1 MAGSDTGFEQRA
13 HLRKPL
19 YIIFSEPTEK
29 AGDRHAIHPQHLARQ
44 YELEATGVLF
54 AAGPFTNEDGKPQ
67 GPGMIIIRAANEAEA
82 RAVADADPYHQQGF
96 RKYRLQKWM
105 LNEGTLGL
113 RVNLSNQT
121 ISVD

>member
-1 MAGSDTGFEQRA
+1 MADGAKPFELRQ
-13 HLRKPL
+13 HLKKPL
-19 YIIFSEPTEK
+19 YIIFSEPTDK

-67 GPGMIIIRAANEAEA
+67 GPGMIIVRAESEAAA
-82 RAVADADPYHQQGF
+82 RAIADADPYHQQGF
-96 RKYRLQKWM
+96 RKYRIQKWM
-105 LNEGTLGL
+105 LNEGTLGV
-113 RVNLSNQT
+113 RINLSNQT